1 MGLLRP
7 QSAAPMLNK
16 LRRPGTAVGSRAQ
29 LPEAVQRTSSGSATS
44 GSTSNR
50 SSSTAG
56 SGDGH
61 DSPPHDEPSWTSGGR
76 SRGGARPHQRP
87 CTASPSSALS
97 RRLSSALQPELDEE
111 EGGRIEEM
119 DAATLRRMLR
129 DAQDEVT
136 RISNERDLLRATLLQ
151 ASRDKGHGLMKLGQP
166 VVMAKKDPPPLSRPP
181 SALVPTQPGPIGT
194 CEECQARRDL
204 VAATQEELAAAN
216 QRCADLV
223 RQLAKI
229 EWKSLDA
236 EPGASDEALLE
247 EALAE
252 VKLKTKR
259 VDILEGQLH
268 GLEMFAWLF
277 RTLHSSALPLARSH
291 LPLSHMRAHTRRLAR
306 AKARPA
312 AAS

>member
-61 DSPPHDEPSWTSGGR
+61 DSPPHGEPLWTSVGR
-76 SRGGARPHQRP
+76 SRVGGVGGHQRP

-97 RRLSSALQPELDEE
+97 RRLSSALQPQLGEE
-111 EGGRIEEM
+111 EGSRVEEI
-119 DAATLRRMLR
+119 DAAALRRRLR
-129 DAQDEVT
+129 DTQDEVT

-194 CEECQARRDL
+194 CEDCQARRDL
-204 VAATQEELAAAN
+204 VAATQEELAAAH
-216 QRCADLV
+216 QRCADLA
-223 RQLAKI
+223 RQLAKN
-229 EWKSLDA
+229 ELKSLDA

-247 EALAE
+247 QALAE

-268 GLEMFAWLF
+268 GLEMFA
-277 RTLHSSALPLARSH
+277 
-291 LPLSHMRAHTRRLAR
+291 
-306 AKARPA
+306 
-312 AAS
+312 

>member
-61 DSPPHDEPSWTSGGR
+61 DSPPHDEPLWTSVGR
-76 SRGGARPHQRP
+76 SRVGGVGGHQRP

-97 RRLSSALQPELDEE
+97 RRLSSALQPQLGEE
-111 EGGRIEEM
+111 EGSRVEEI
-119 DAATLRRMLR
+119 DAAALRRRLR
-129 DAQDEVT
+129 DTQDEVT

-268 GLEMFAWLF
+268 GLEMFA
-277 RTLHSSALPLARSH
+277 
-291 LPLSHMRAHTRRLAR
+291 
-306 AKARPA
+306 
-312 AAS
+312 